1 MNNTMTKQKNILF
14 ISVILVLLILTII
27 VVVAK
32 ISPYRCCACPP
43 ADRYMLYPMSFT
55 LLENHWS
62 QYIDCHCPPE
72 MGCVLSFWVIPIDLI
87 GLVALLSAIFF
98 HRLKKK

>member
-1 MNNTMTKQKNILF
+1 MNNTMRKRKDTLI
-14 ISVILVLLILTII
+14 ISLILVLLLLTII
-27 VVVAK
+27 VIVAK

-43 ADRYMLYPMSFT
+43 DRYKLYPISFT
-55 LLENHWS
+55 LLENHWA

-87 GLVALLSAIFF
+87 GLIVVLTGILLYK
-98 HRLKKK
+98 LKKKL

>member
-1 MNNTMTKQKNILF
+1 MTKQKNTLLM
-14 ISVILVLLILTII
+14 SVILVLLILTII

-43 ADRYMLYPMSFT
+43 DRYTLYPISFT
-55 LLENHWS
+55 LLENHWA
-62 QYIDCHCPPE
+62 QYIDCQCPPE

-87 GLVALLSAIFF
+87 GLVALLSAILF
-98 HRLKKK
+98 HKLKKK